1 MIFPSSPSNGEE
13 WLDTQNPSS
22 GTWKYDSA
30 NNSWTLVGGA
40 STANPLT
47 FLGGHDF
54 TQATEPDGSGAS
66 NAKQVG
72 DLWVHDAAT
81 GAPDAVYALDTAS
94 ISTGQLVVWD
104 GNSYEMLSG
113 SPGYP
118 NVDDGEGTT
127 LDDRY
132 LKLGANAGDQTV
144 QSTGTTT
151 FEGTVVVKSGNAQL
165 NVVQNG
171 EDFSFLAGD
180 EPSFFKSNVY
190 IGGTTLRNT
199 RELWESTLTEEQ
211 KEQLAAGTLAIP
223 ANVSTPGDGSFVRQ
237 WWYDQQSAEDQALID
252 AGELEYP
259 ERYKAEKFVDTFEL
273 GDNTRINL
281 TANKLEIKTG
291 SNINPGLRWYGSTGG
306 IHCEGNSNFVIKN
319 NFVQFNNLDDERGV
333 VITDDKVIIGDSI
346 PSGVVSLFL
355 NSDITLLGGGGTTN
369 TVWYG
374 VLNQNSYSAIDN
386 PGTGLVDIQQ
396 FSSSGSVG
404 DIDVD
409 AFVHFNAAQTTHTK
423 DPEAEYGFRSLL
435 QRKDDTETYNL
446 YAAGTAPNYF
456 AGDIDCDGLINGA
469 FSLRM
474 QTDDPAAFQ
483 TTYATDEEGNQV
495 ENQTYVGTHR
505 RPAEHH
511 QRPPYSCTAALE
523 AGNGG
528 Y

>member
-1 MIFPSSPSNGEE
+1 MAIDFPSSPSDGQE
-13 WLDTQNPSS
+13 WLDTQVPSS
-22 GTWKYDSA
+22 GTWKYSQA
-30 NNSWTLVGGA
+30 NNSWTLVGGGA

-66 NAKQVG
+66 NAKQAG

-94 ISTGQLVVWD
+94 ISNGQLVVWD
-104 GNSYEMLSG
+104 GNSYETLSG

-144 QSTGTTT
+144 QSIGTTT

-190 IGGTTLRNT
+190 IGGTTSRNT

-211 KEQLAAGTLAIP
+211 KEQLATGTLTIP

-259 ERYKAEKFVDTFEL
+259 EHFQAANFVDTFDL
-273 GDNTRINL
+273 GDNTSINL
-281 TANKLEIKTG
+281 LNDGRAQFGNRVSIGTKADAKTTLGVNGNISITPNSYISSNVYFDGANWRYIQNGPGSHIAMG
-291 SNINPGLRWYGSTGG
+291 SN
-306 IHCEGNSNFVIKN
+306 
-319 NFVQFNNLDDERGV
+319 
-333 VITDDKVIIGDSI
+333 
-346 PSGVVSLFL
+346 
-355 NSDITLLGGGGTTN
+355 LGGLEGMFAFYSYATNAGGADAQ
-369 TVWYG
+369 VAAEDS
-374 VLNQNSYSAIDN
+374 VPVALI
-386 PGTGLVDIQQ
+386 TGESKFLIGGDPLTAPVISLD
-396 FSSSGSVG
+396 GSNG
-404 DIDVD
+404 NVD
-409 AFVHFNAAQTTHTK
+409 AASFTVNGTPLSATVESLQTLVATLQTRIETL
-423 DPEAEYGFRSLL
+423 EA
-435 QRKDDTETYNL
+435 
-446 YAAGTAPNYF
+446 AAGY
-456 AGDIDCDGLINGA
+456 
-469 FSLRM
+469 
-474 QTDDPAAFQ
+474 
-483 TTYATDEEGNQV
+483 
-495 ENQTYVGTHR
+495 
-505 RPAEHH
+505 
-511 QRPPYSCTAALE
+511 
-523 AGNGG
+523 
-528 Y
+528 